1 MTMKVCSLRAL
12 FSDLIRVKRFSM
24 EAKSPEPAHFSIL
37 KERVGSP
44 RLKEPILGADLNIF
58 SEIIGGSSSGSDS
71 MDWFG
76 ESDVEVESLGGL
88 VERIRLWLRKW
99 VIMRSGNGHLG
110 I

>member
-12 FSDLIRVKRFSM
+12 FSDLIRVKRDSM
-24 EAKSPEPAHFSIL
+24 EAKSPESAHFSIL

-44 RLKEPILGADLNIF
+44 RLKEPIFGADLNIF
-58 SEIIGGSSSGSDS
+58 SEIGGSSSGSDS

-99 VIMRSGNGHLG
+99 VVMRSGNGHLG